1 MPPLRIFLLI
11 LSVVFIGN
19 LRLGAQT
26 ECGCEQ
32 TGAYLAQHAKLIEA
46 RAFASADSLAN
57 TLKDDDCKYLAEFAH
72 ADVQFKQSEYRKS
85 EKILLDSWIWISDD
99 GCHDSLKA
107 MFYFL
112 LAKDFHQTNR
122 KDSAVDF
129 QLRCSEI
136 CEFHDYNELLYKS
149 YANLGIM
156 LSDMG
161 QPSKAV
167 SYQIK
172 ALNVLGELN
181 DSSGTARISALIAG
195 TYGTIFEEAHDST
208 YLDSVIYYLNIALP
222 LAKSSGNRKA
232 LIHAYDLFAEYYYST
247 SQNELAL
254 AYCDSAMMTLNR
266 KSDKVTL
273 IRVYGTQSESWFALG
288 NAEKSLLYADSAVA
302 LSDGWGQVDLI
313 IASLQIQM
321 KALMKLDRYKEAFAA
336 QSRMTS
342 LNDSLQSLERTDIIN
357 TLEQKYNKA
366 RNEEEI
372 ERLNH
377 EAEVKS
383 LRIEILV
390 LGIAVLVVLLI
401 AGFIW
406 FRQRNLKAQH
416 NLLESELRLNR
427 SRMNPHFF
435 FNALSSLQ
443 TFALQPDQADRV
455 PIYLARYAKIMRQTL
470 ESTYNEL
477 VELNKEI
484 DFITGYME
492 IQKIMHPGKFDFT
505 IDASGIKDTDA
516 YRMPSMIVQPFI
528 ENAVEHGFS
537 DISYTGHITIAFRA
551 TAEQLLIDIED
562 NGSAVKKESKHEGYP
577 SRATQIITDRLF
589 LLKKATGKDSTF
601 SVEERNNSNGYC
613 VKIALPLLR
622 T

>member
-1 MPPLRIFLLI
+1 MPLLRIFLL
-11 LSVVFIGN
+11 VVSAVIIGN

-26 ECGCEQ
+26 ECGCVQ
-32 TGAYLAQHAKLIEA
+32 TGSYLSQHAKLIAA

-57 TLKDDDCKYLAEFAH
+57 TLKDDNCKYLAEFAH

-85 EKILLDSWIWISDD
+85 ERILLDSRIWISDD

-156 LSDMG
+156 LTDMD
-161 QPSKAV
+161 QPFKAV

-195 TYGTIFEEAHDST
+195 TYGTIFEEGHDST

-222 LAKSSGNRKA
+222 LAKSAGNRKA
-232 LIHAYDLFAEYYYST
+232 LIHSYDLFAEYYLAT
-247 SQNELAL
+247 GQNERAL
-254 AYCDSAMMTLNR
+254 IYCDSALMSINR

-273 IRVYGTQSESWFALG
+273 IRIYGTQSESWFAL
-288 NAEKSLLYADSAVA
+288 NNTEKALMYADSAVA
-302 LSDGWGQVDLI
+302 LSEEWGQVDLI
-313 IASLQIQM
+313 IASLEIQM

-336 QSRMTS
+336 QSRMTH
-342 LNDSLQSLERTDIIN
+342 LNDSLASLERTDIIN

-383 LRIEILV
+383 LRINILI
-390 LGIAVLVVLLI
+390 LGISVLVVLLVAI
-401 AGFIW
+401 FVL
-406 FRQRNLKAQH
+406 FRQRSLKAAQE
-416 NLLESELRLNR
+416 NLQAELRLNR
-427 SRMNPHFF
+427 ARMNPHFF
-435 FNALSSLQ
+435 FNALTTLQ
-443 TFALQPDQADRV
+443 TFSMKKGNEDKV
-455 PIYLARYAKIMRQTL
+455 PLYLARYAKVMRQTL
-470 ESTYNEL
+470 ESTYSEL
-477 VELNKEI
+477 VSVEEEVEY
-484 DFITGYME
+484 ITGYLE
-492 IQKIMHPGKFDFT
+492 VQKLVYPDVFDFS
-505 IDASGIKDTDA
+505 IDIGELDPEQ
-516 YRMPSMIVQPFI
+516 YMVPSMIVQPFL
-528 ENAVEHGFS
+528 ENSIEHGFKKIGYKGEIKVLFS
-537 DISYTGHITIAFRA
+537 ITDNSLVV
-551 TAEQLLIDIED
+551 EVLD
-562 NGSAVKKESKHEGYP
+562 NGTANAGGNAHEGYP
-577 SRATQIITDRLF
+577 SRAGKIIEDRLM
-589 LLKKATGKDSTF
+589 LLDKSRGSKSEIKVGFTNEKRGF
-601 SVEERNNSNGYC
+601 SAL
-613 VKIALPLLR
+613 VKLPLINA
-622 T
+622 